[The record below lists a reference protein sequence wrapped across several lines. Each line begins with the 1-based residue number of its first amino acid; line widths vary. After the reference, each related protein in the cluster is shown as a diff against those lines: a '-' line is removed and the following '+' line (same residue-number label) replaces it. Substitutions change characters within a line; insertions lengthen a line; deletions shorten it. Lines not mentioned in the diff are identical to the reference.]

1 MTIKQL
7 SLGDVFKYHHITYV
21 VSYIGKYGVT
31 GFNLK
36 TGIPIG
42 LSFTS
47 RPNCKFL
54 HTSPIRNDADVKHYY
69 PEAFL

>member
-1 MTIKQL
+1 MTLKQL
-7 SLGDVFKYHHITYV
+7 SLGDIFKYRHITYV

-31 GFNLK
+31 GFSLK

-47 RPNCKFL
+47 GPNCKFL
-54 HTSPIRNDADVKHYY
+54 HTSPVRSDADVKLYF
-69 PEAFL
+69 PEIFL